1 MEQLQTAR
9 DRVVGVANKPIVRR
23 TLIGLVILVVLF
35 GLFGYFAL
43 PEIIKGKAEELIAEK
58 LHRKATIEAIEIRP
72 FSLEATIRGVK
83 VMEPDGSAVFVAFDE
98 LYADLQAESV
108 IRAAPVVREV
118 RLTKP
123 YVHLVHEA
131 GPRYNI
137 SDILTLI
144 ERQPPSD
151 EPARYSISNI
161 LIDGG
166 RIEFD
171 DRPEKVLHTVEDLLL
186 GIPFLSNLPTHVE
199 VFVEPALSAKVDGA
213 ALALLGK
220 AQPFGDTPEATVYL
234 DYDSLDLTR
243 FYNYLPFEPGFKVPS
258 AKLDLHLN
266 ASFQQPKDAAPKLV
280 IKGTS
285 ALKALELTA
294 VDGKPL
300 LKLPLLEVVLGSAE
314 VFANRI
320 DVARVALHSPEV
332 DIVQDNG
339 GDINLLKLAPPPGKP
354 SSDPKTAPGGEA
366 KTGMLEKTEAKPAA
380 PALELRVGE
389 IAVEGAVI
397 RLTDQVPAKPFST
410 VIDKLNLTV
419 KQFSLP
425 GSKPATIELS
435 AHSAAGETLRHSG
448 EFTLHPLAVSGDLQ
462 AAGVSPSRYL
472 PHYVSIF
479 AGDLEKGSLAAS
491 AKYSLAMQPDGQP
504 ELQISDAA
512 ATLSDL
518 AVRLPGEKRPVITVE
533 SLGVAKTAVD
543 LARREVR
550 VGEVSSKNA
559 RFSIVRGKD
568 GIINLTRLAQPE
580 APAAG
585 GAAKPAEEPP
595 AGDSSN
601 ERSFAV
607 SVDRVD
613 IDKWSARLEDQTMA
627 EPLVT
632 VIDPMSLQAL
642 AFSNTPGSR
651 AKVDLKARINKKGV
665 LAAGGTAGALPLHA
679 NLKLD
684 LKGVD
689 LLPLQPYFTDLSNV
703 LITSASLTSRG
714 TLTLDRAKDGAFKGG
729 FRGELNV
736 ADMASIDKTNSNDF
750 LKWKSLFF
758 GGVDVKLAPFSLAI
772 DEIALGDFYSRV
784 IVSPDGRINL
794 QDVMRGKDEQSKSVT
809 DDAPAPENEAKPAD
823 KNMGRPAQVSAA
835 PTAAQM
841 PPVRIAKLTL
851 QGGQVNFTD
860 NFIKPNYTANLMELG
875 GSVTGLSSDAATVAD
890 VDLRGQVNNAPLSIV
905 GKVNP
910 LKGDLA
916 LDLKADVKGMELAPL
931 TPYSGKYVG
940 YGIEKGKLSF
950 DVNYKVENRK
960 LTAQNRL
967 VLDQLSFGEK
977 VDSPTA
983 TKLPVQLAVALLRDR
998 NGVIDINLPISGSLD
1013 DPQFSLGGIIVKVIV
1028 NVITKAVTAPFALL
1042 GSLFGGGEEL
1052 SYLEFDA
1059 GRYAISEAGEA
1070 KLKSL
1075 AKALNDRPALKLEI
1089 AGRVDPQTDREGL
1102 RRASIDRKVRVLKL
1116 NDTVKKGESVD
1127 PASIAVTPEEYP
1139 ELLKRVYKDE
1149 KFPKPRNVIGFLK
1162 DLPVEEMEKL
1172 MITNAQITDDDI
1184 AALATQR
1191 AQIVKDWLVKKGQV
1205 PQERVFLLASKSGPG
1220 AAKEQAADA
1229 KDTPKAKASRVDFS
1243 LK

>member
-1 MEQLQTAR
+1 MEQLQTASK
-9 DRVVGVANKPIVRR
+9 RVVSVAKKPIVKR
-23 TLIGLVILVVLF
+23 TLIGLAILVVLF
-35 GLFGYFAL
+35 GLLGYFVL
-43 PEIIKGKAEELIAEK
+43 PGIIKDKAEELISEK
-58 LHRKATIEAIEIRP
+58 LHRKATIEAIQIKP
-72 FSLEATIRGVK
+72 FSLEATIRGAK
-83 VMEPDGSAVFVAFDE
+83 VLEPDGSAVFVSFDE
-98 LYADLQAESV
+98 LYADLQSESI
-108 IRAAPVVREV
+108 IRMAPVVREL
-118 RLTKP
+118 RLTRP

-137 SDILTLI
+137 SDILALI
-144 ERQPPSD
+144 ESQPPSD

-186 GIPFLSNLPTHVE
+186 GIPFISNLPTHVE

-213 ALALLGK
+213 PLALLGK
-220 AQPFGDTPEATVYL
+220 VQPFGDTPEATVNL

-266 ASFQQPKDAAPKLV
+266 ASFQQPKDAAPRLV

-285 ALKALELTA
+285 ALKVVELTSL
-294 VDGKPL
+294 DDKPL
-300 LKLPLLEVVLGSAE
+300 IKLPLLDVVLGSAE
-314 VFANRI
+314 VFAKRI
-320 DVARVALHSPEV
+320 DVTRVALHSPEV
-332 DIVQDNG
+332 DVVQDKG
-339 GDINLLKLAPPPGKP
+339 GGFNLLKLAPPPAKP
-354 SSDPKTAPGGEA
+354 PSDRKTAPGSEA
-366 KTGMLEKTEAKPAA
+366 KAGKPEATAGTAA
-380 PALELRVGE
+380 PALDLRVGE

-397 RLTDQVPAKPFST
+397 RLTDEVPAKPFST
-410 VIDKLNLTV
+410 VIDKLDITV

-425 GSKPATIELS
+425 GSKPATVELS
-435 AHSAAGETLRHSG
+435 AHSAAGESLRHSG
-448 EFTLHPLAVSGDLQ
+448 EFTLQPLAASGDLQ
-462 AAGVSPSRYL
+462 AAGVAPARYL
-472 PHYVSIF
+472 PHYVSMF
-479 AGDLEKGSLAAS
+479 AGELEKGSLAAS
-491 AKYSLAMQPDGQP
+491 AKYSLVTQADGQP
-504 ELQISDAA
+504 EFQIRDAA

-518 AVRLPGEKRPVITVE
+518 AVRLPGDKRPVITVE
-533 SLGVAKTAVD
+533 SLGVARTSID
-543 LARREVR
+543 LAQREVR

-559 RFSIVRGKD
+559 RFAIVRGKD
-568 GIINLTRLAQPE
+568 GSINLTRLAQSAP
-580 APAAG
+580 PAAA
-585 GAAKPAEEPP
+585 GAAKPAEEP
-595 AGDSSN
+595 ATGDSPTDKP
-601 ERSFAV
+601 FAV
-607 SVDRVD
+607 SVERVD

-627 EPLVT
+627 EPVVT
-632 VIDPMSLQAL
+632 VIDPLSVQAQAL
-642 AFSNTPGSR
+642 SNTPGSR

-703 LITSASLTSRG
+703 LVTSAALTSRG
-714 TLTLDRAKDGAFKGG
+714 TLTLDEAKDGAFKGG

-736 ADMASIDKTNSNDF
+736 SDMASIDKTNSNDF
-750 LKWKSLFF
+750 LKWKSLSF
-758 GGVDVKLAPFSLAI
+758 GGVDVKLSPFSLAI

-784 IVSPDGRINL
+784 IVSPEGRINL
-794 QDVMRGKDEQSKSVT
+794 QDVVRGKDEQSKSVT
-809 DDAPAPENEAKPAD
+809 GDAPAQEAKPAD
-823 KNMGRPAQVSAA
+823 KTAEKPAQESASA
-835 PTAAQM
+835 PAAQM

-875 GSVTGLSSDAATVAD
+875 GSVTGLSSDAATAAD

-977 VDSPTA
+977 IDSPTA

-1013 DPQFSLGGIIVKVIV
+1013 DPQFSVGGIIVKVIV

-1052 SYLEFDA
+1052 SYVEFEA
-1059 GRYAISEAGEA
+1059 GRHAISEAGEA

-1089 AGRVDPQTDREGL
+1089 AGRADPQADREGL
-1102 RRASIDRKVRVLKL
+1102 RRASINRKVRALKL

-1149 KFPKPRNVIGFLK
+1149 KFPRPRNVIGFLK
-1162 DLPVEEMEKL
+1162 DVPVEEMEKL
-1172 MITNAQITDDDI
+1172 MITNAQVTDDDI

-1191 AQIVKDWLVKKGQV
+1191 AQVVKDWLVKKGQV
-1205 PQERVFLLASKSGPG
+1205 PQDRVFLLASKSGPG
-1220 AAKEQAADA
+1220 SAKEQAADA
-1229 KDTPKAKASRVDFS
+1229 KDSPKAKASRVDFS